1 MSSPK
6 RTEQERW
13 ARTAKAHVKASKAEL
28 LALGAKFA
36 RYEVPGIGPTTTET
50 GRAISP
56 GKVTRKSW
64 SVRKTP
70 RGVVEK
76 PLSAGMAVHPKP
88 LTRTPLHPECGTRL
102 HQYGA
107 CVTFA
112 RMSGGTTWFFRLGLC
127 LEAQGRYALHLGD
140 AVLGYMD
147 NAQQALG
154 WAMAAKKLGVPVAMV
169 DTE

>member
-1 MSSPK
+1 MK
-6 RTEQERW
+6 KQAREQW
-13 ARTAKAHVKASKAEL
+13 ARTAPKHVKASNAEL

-36 RYEVPGIGPTTTET
+36 RYEVPGIGPTITET

-76 PLSAGMAVHPKP
+76 PLGADMAVHPKA
-88 LTRTPLHPECGTRL
+88 LTRTPSHPECDTRL

-107 CVTFA
+107 CVKFT
-112 RMSGGTTWFFRLGLC
+112 RMAAGTWWFFRLGLC

-140 AVLGYMD
+140 NVLGYMD
-147 NAQQALG
+147 SAQQALG
-154 WAMAAKKLGVPVAMV
+154 WAMAANKFGVRVVLV
-169 DTE
+169 DTK